1 MSITYKLVGSQLQIR
16 KDFEGFF
23 NYNILYHDAM
33 QIGIDKED
41 FQNIKFITESE
52 QIKDNDK
59 IFQVDKDNER
69 IIHVFSPD
77 ESIRDK
83 LRNSFL
89 IHGSLKEQSSSH
101 VTSKKEDTEEIGHP
115 IQYVEIDEEI
125 TKPITVVKKE
135 AVQITDE
142 IIETMNKKFV
152 SLIEDSDF
160 LALNSIYIRRPDMFK
175 VFSQF
180 VQHGTIIQESAFS
193 SKEHTEEEIQSFVE
207 LAKNIPDIVPQEI
220 KMKHIIKHNG
230 HLNLAFRSIMTD
242 NQWMKS

>member
-16 KDFEGFF
+16 KEFEGFF
-23 NYNILYHDAM
+23 NYNTLYHDAM

-41 FQNIKFITESE
+41 FQKIKFITESE

-77 ESIRDK
+77 KSITDK
-83 LRNSFL
+83 LRDSFL
-89 IHGSLKEQSSSH
+89 THGSLKEQSSSH
-101 VTSKKEDTEEIGHP
+101 TNSKKEDT
-115 IQYVEIDEEI
+115 QYVEIDEEI

-135 AVQITDE
+135 AVQITNE

-152 SLIEDSDF
+152 SLIEDPDF

-180 VQHGTIIQESAFS
+180 VQHGTIIQESAFP
-193 SKEHTEEEIQSFVE
+193 SKEHSEEEIQTFIE
-207 LAKNIPDIVPQEI
+207 LAKNIPDIVPHEI

-242 NQWMKS
+242 NEWMKS